1 MVNLNGQVLI
11 VPFVL
16 VLVIMLGWVM
26 LLTPMIFILGQNAPT
41 EVPVIVRLAFAPAF
55 LDMMELPVNVS
66 LALTIVM
73 IEVHA
78 GLRSIWL

>member
-1 MVNLNGQVLI
+1 
-11 VPFVL
+11 
-16 VLVIMLGWVM
+16 
-26 LLTPMIFILGQNAPT
+26 MIFILGQNAPT

-55 LDMMELPVNVS
+55 PDMMELPVNVS
-66 LALTIVM
+66 LAPTIVM